1 LTADCRPKEGLRILT
16 FRASN
21 EGMTFLQL
29 REKFP
34 RLLCE
39 CGHAIGV
46 HSLNIEFH
54 ACLAAGCWCRGF
66 TAEEILAITPA
77 QNAGQHTPAP
87 TRQ

>member
-1 LTADCRPKEGLRILT
+1 MSRMSPERGNARRSFQE
-16 FRASN
+16 SN

-39 CGHAIGV
+39 CGHPIGL

-54 ACLAAGCWCRGF
+54 TCLAAGCWCRGF
-66 TAEEILAITPA
+66 TAEEVLAINHA
-77 QNAGQHTPAP
+77 RMANAEVERYEHP
-87 TRQ
+87 